1 MSVSSFLSDHWFAV
15 VLLITYSA
23 ILLWHAR
30 LGYKRSGTIGGYLV
44 GGRHMGGVII
54 GVSFFATFASTN
66 SYLGLAGKGYSY
78 GAPWLIFP
86 LMIVVATY
94 LSWRLVAP
102 ELRRFTAMTDTVTVP
117 EFLAV
122 RFSSETVRVMTGLI
136 IALASLL
143 YLIAIFK
150 GAGNLFQVFLGIPY
164 EAAVGLM
171 FLVVLVY
178 TSVGGFVSV
187 VRTDVIQGVLMLV
200 GSMVLFGFITT
211 HIGGPGRMFDL
222 MTLPEKEYLF
232 TWNAGAPVLVVLGIA
247 LAGSMKLLI
256 DPRQISRFYGL
267 RDAASISRGIGFAI
281 GGLLIIQ
288 FCLFPLGIY
297 AHFLIDDIADT
308 DLIVPM
314 LIQDPEIFPLLI
326 ADFLVVAILAAAMS
340 SMDSVLLVAGSVTM
354 RDVIG
359 VVVPISEARQTFYT
373 RIGVIACAAFAA
385 LFALNP
391 FGDIV
396 EITILSGSLYA
407 VCFLPAVI
415 VGLHWARGNAA
426 AVISSYAC
434 GIATILLWR
443 NLGLSASLHEVL
455 PALAISMAVYLLV
468 AWTTPP
474 VSTIEVTEFF
484 LSNDKTPENDAAR
497 GSPQSVQESN

>member
-1 MSVSSFLSDHWFAV
+1 
-15 VLLITYSA
+15 
-23 ILLWHAR
+23 
-30 LGYKRSGTIGGYLV
+30 
-44 GGRHMGGVII
+44 MGGVII

-66 SYLGLAGKGYSY
+66 SYLGLAGKGYDL
-78 GAPWLIFP
+78 GAPWLLFP

-102 ELRRFTAMTDTVTVP
+102 ELRRFTSMTDTVTVP
-117 EFLAV
+117 EFLAA
-122 RFSSETVRVMTGLI
+122 RFSSQSVRVFTGLI
-136 IALASLL
+136 IALASIL

-171 FLVVLVY
+171 LLVVLVY

-187 VRTDVIQGVLMLV
+187 VRTDVIQGIFMLL
-200 GSMVLFGFITT
+200 GSMLLFGFVTN
-211 HIGGPGRMFDL
+211 HVGGPGRIFDL
-222 MTLPEKEYLF
+222 MDAPATEYLF
-232 TWNAGAPVLVVLGIA
+232 TWNAGAPILVVLGIA

-267 RDAASISRGIGFAI
+267 RDAASVSKGIGFAI

-288 FCLFPLGIY
+288 FCLFPIGIY

-314 LIQDPEIFPLLI
+314 LIQDPAIFPLLI
-326 ADFLVVAILAAAMS
+326 ADFLVVAIVAAAMS

-359 VVVPISEARQTFYT
+359 VVVPMSEERQTFYT

-407 VCFLPAVI
+407 VCFLPAVM
-415 VGLHWARGNAA
+415 VGLHWSRGNAS
-426 AVISSYAC
+426 AVIASYAS
-434 GIATILLWR
+434 GIATILVWR
-443 NLGLSASLHEVL
+443 NLGLSATLHEVL
-455 PALAISMAVYLLV
+455 PALVISMGVYVGV
-468 AWTTPP
+468 AWTTPRVNTAE
-474 VSTIEVTEFF
+474 VSEFF
-484 LSNDKTPENDAAR
+484 LTKHTSAER
-497 GSPQSVQESN
+497 EPQKEST

>member
-1 MSVSSFLSDHWFAV
+1 
-15 VLLITYSA
+15 
-23 ILLWHAR
+23 
-30 LGYKRSGTIGGYLV
+30 
-44 GGRHMGGVII
+44 MGGVII

-66 SYLGLAGKGYSY
+66 SYLGLAGKGYDL
-78 GAPWLIFP
+78 GAPWLLFP
-86 LMIVVATY
+86 LMIVAATY

-117 EFLAV
+117 EFLAA
-122 RFSSETVRVMTGLI
+122 RFSSQSVRVFTGLI
-136 IALASLL
+136 IALASIL

-171 FLVVLVY
+171 LLVVLVY

-187 VRTDVIQGVLMLV
+187 VRTDVIQGILMLV
-200 GSMVLFGFITT
+200 GSMVLFGFVTT
-211 HIGGPGRMFDL
+211 HIGGPGRIFDL
-222 MTLPEKEYLF
+222 MSEPTKEYLF
-232 TWNAGAPVLVVLGIA
+232 TWNAGAPFLVVLGIA

-267 RDAASISRGIGFAI
+267 RDAASVSQGIGFAI

-288 FCLFPLGIY
+288 FCLFPIGIY

-314 LIQDPEIFPLLI
+314 LIQDPAIFPMLI

-359 VVVPISEARQTFYT
+359 VVVPMSEERQTLYT

-407 VCFLPAVI
+407 VCFLPAVM
-415 VGLHWARGNAA
+415 VGLHWSRGNAA
-426 AVISSYAC
+426 AVIASYAS

-443 NLGLSASLHEVL
+443 NLGLSATLHEVL
-455 PALAISMAVYLLV
+455 PALVISMGVYVGV
-468 AWTTPP
+468 AWTTPRVDTAE
-474 VSTIEVTEFF
+474 VSEFF
-484 LSNDKTPENDAAR
+484 LTKQTSAER
-497 GSPQSVQESN
+497 ESQREST

>member
-1 MSVSSFLSDHWFAV
+1 
-15 VLLITYSA
+15 
-23 ILLWHAR
+23 
-30 LGYKRSGTIGGYLV
+30 
-44 GGRHMGGVII
+44 MGGVII

-66 SYLGLAGKGYSY
+66 SYLGLAGKGFSY
-78 GAPWLIFP
+78 GAPWLLFP

-117 EFLAV
+117 EFLAA
-122 RFSSETVRVMTGLI
+122 RFSSQTVRVMTGLI
-136 IALASLL
+136 IALASML

-187 VRTDVIQGVLMLV
+187 VRTDMIQGVLMLI
-200 GSMVLFGFITT
+200 GSMILFGFVTN
-211 HIGGPGRMFDL
+211 HVGGPGRIFDL
-222 MTLPEKEYLF
+222 MTLPDKEYLF
-232 TWNAGAPVLVVLGIA
+232 TWNAGAPILVVLGIA

-281 GGLLIIQ
+281 GGLLIVQ

-308 DLIVPM
+308 DLIIPM
-314 LIQDPEIFPLLI
+314 LIQDAEVFPLLI

-354 RDVIG
+354 RDVVG
-359 VVVPISEARQTFYT
+359 VVVPMSEERQTFYT

-385 LFALNP
+385 LFALKP

-407 VCFLPAVI
+407 VCFLPAI
-415 VGLHWARGNAA
+415 MVGLHWVRGNAIS
-426 AVISSYAC
+426 VIASYVC
-434 GIATILLWR
+434 GVATILLWR
-443 NLGLSASLHEVL
+443 NLGLSTSLHEVL

-468 AWTTPP
+468 ACTTPQ
-474 VSTIEVTEFF
+474 VSTSDVNEFF
-484 LSNDKTPENDAAR
+484 LSKKKM
-497 GSPQSVQESN
+497 S

>member
-1 MSVSSFLSDHWFAV
+1 
-15 VLLITYSA
+15 
-23 ILLWHAR
+23 
-30 LGYKRSGTIGGYLV
+30 
-44 GGRHMGGVII
+44 MGGVII
-54 GVSFFATFASTN
+54 GISFFATFASTN

-78 GAPWLIFP
+78 GAPWLLFP
-86 LMIVVATY
+86 LMIVLATY

-122 RFSSETVRVMTGLI
+122 RFASQTVRVMTGLI
-136 IALASLL
+136 IALASML

-187 VRTDVIQGVLMLV
+187 VRTDVIQGVLMLL
-200 GSMVLFGFITT
+200 GSMVLFGFVTT
-211 HIGGPGRMFDL
+211 HIGGPGRIFDL
-222 MTLPEKEYLF
+222 MELPDKEYLF
-232 TWNAGAPVLVVLGIA
+232 TWNAGAPILVVLGIA
-247 LAGSMKLLI
+247 IAGSMKLLI

-267 RDAASISRGIGFAI
+267 RDAVSVSRGIGYAI
-281 GGLLIIQ
+281 GGLMVIQ

-297 AHFLIDDIADT
+297 AHFLIDGIADT
-308 DLIVPM
+308 DLIVPL
-314 LIQDPEIFPLLI
+314 LIQDPEIFPSLI
-326 ADFLVVAILAAAMS
+326 SDFLVVAILAAAMS
-340 SMDSVLLVAGSVTM
+340 SMDSVLLVAGSVAM
-354 RDVIG
+354 RDVVG
-359 VVVPISEARQTFYT
+359 VFVPMSEARQTFYT
-373 RIGVIACAAFAA
+373 RIGVIACAAIAA
-385 LFALNP
+385 VFALKP

-407 VCFLPAVI
+407 VCFLPAVMI
-415 VGLHWARGNAA
+415 GLHWARGNAV
-426 AVISSYAC
+426 AVIASYVS

-455 PALAISMAVYLLV
+455 PALVVSLFAYLLV
-468 AWTTPP
+468 SWSTPR
-474 VSTIEVTEFF
+474 VSTTEITEFF
-484 LSNDKTPENDAAR
+484 LTKSKTSRFD
-497 GSPQSVQESN
+497 SQTESTERV

>member
-1 MSVSSFLSDHWFAV
+1 MQSFILEHWFAV
-15 VLLITYSA
+15 ALLVVYSA

-30 LGYKRSGTIGGYLV
+30 LGYRQSGNIGGFLV

-66 SYLGLAGKGYSY
+66 SYLGLAGKGYSF
-78 GAPWLIFP
+78 GAPWMLFP
-86 LMIVVATY
+86 LMMVVATY

-117 EFLAV
+117 EFLGA
-122 RFSSETVRVMTGLI
+122 RFASQSVRVITGLI
-136 IALASLL
+136 IAMASLL

-171 FLVVLVY
+171 LLVVLVY
-178 TSVGGFVSV
+178 TTVGGFVSV
-187 VRTDVIQGVLMLV
+187 VRTDVIQGVLMLI
-200 GSMVLFGFITT
+200 GSMVLFGFVTT

-222 MTLPEKEYLF
+222 MAMPAKEHLF
-232 TWNAGAPVLVVLGIA
+232 TWNAGAPLLVVMGIA

-267 RDAASISRGIGFAI
+267 RDAASVSRGIAFAI

-288 FCLFPLGIY
+288 FCLFPLGLY

-308 DLIVPM
+308 DLIVPT
-314 LIQDPEIFPLLI
+314 LIQDPSIFPLLV
-326 ADFLVVAILAAAMS
+326 ADFLVVAILSAAMS

-359 VVVPISEARQTFYT
+359 VVVPVREERQTIYT
-373 RIGVIACAAFAA
+373 RIGVISCAALAA

-396 EITILSGSLYA
+396 EITTFSGSLYA
-407 VCFLPAVI
+407 VCFVPAI
-415 VGLHWARGNAA
+415 MVGLHWRRGSAI
-426 AVISSYAC
+426 AVVASFGS
-434 GIATILLWR
+434 GILTVLLWR
-443 NLGLSASLHEVL
+443 GVGLSSTLHEVL
-455 PALAISMAVYLLV
+455 PALVISMGVYVVLARQTANVNTADVV
-468 AWTTPP
+468 A
-474 VSTIEVTEFF
+474 FF
-484 LSNDKTPENDAAR
+484 ATKGTK
-497 GSPQSVQESN
+497 QSVRAATETA

>member
-1 MSVSSFLSDHWFAV
+1 
-15 VLLITYSA
+15 
-23 ILLWHAR
+23 
-30 LGYKRSGTIGGYLV
+30 
-44 GGRHMGGVII
+44 MGGVII

-66 SYLGLAGKGYSY
+66 SYLGLAGKGYSF
-78 GAPWLIFP
+78 GAPWLLFP
-86 LMIVVATY
+86 LMMVAATY

-117 EFLAV
+117 EFLAA
-122 RFSSETVRVMTGLI
+122 RFASQSVRVLTGLI

-164 EAAVGLM
+164 EGAVGLM
-171 FLVVLVY
+171 FVVVLVY

-187 VRTDVIQGVLMLV
+187 VRTDVIQGVLMLL
-200 GSMVLFGFITT
+200 GSLVLFGFVTT
-211 HIGGPGRMFDL
+211 HIGGPGRMFEL
-222 MTLPEKEYLF
+222 MTMPEKEYLF
-232 TWNAGAPVLVVLGIA
+232 TWNAGAPILVVLGIA

-267 RDAASISRGIGFAI
+267 RDAASVSRGIGFAI

-288 FCLFPLGIY
+288 FCLFPLGLY

-308 DLIVPM
+308 DLIVPL
-314 LIQDPEIFPLLI
+314 LIQDPAIFPLLI

-340 SMDSVLLVAGSVTM
+340 SMDSVLLVAGSVTT
-354 RDVIG
+354 RDVVG
-359 VVVPISEARQTFYT
+359 VVVPMSEARQTFYT

-407 VCFLPAVI
+407 VCFLPAI
-415 VGLHWARGNAA
+415 MVGLHWARGNAI
-426 AVISSYAC
+426 AVIASYGG

-443 NLGLSASLHEVL
+443 NLGLSATLHEVL
-455 PALAISMAVYLLV
+455 PALAISMGVYLLV
-468 AWTTPP
+468 AWTTPR
-474 VSTIEVTEFF
+474 VSTTEVVEFF
-484 LSNDKTPENDAAR
+484 LTKNKTADDDGQRKSTQP
-497 GSPQSVQESN
+497 V

>member
-1 MSVSSFLSDHWFAV
+1 
-15 VLLITYSA
+15 
-23 ILLWHAR
+23 
-30 LGYKRSGTIGGYLV
+30 
-44 GGRHMGGVII
+44 MGGVII

-66 SYLGLAGKGYSY
+66 SYLGLAGKGYDL
-78 GAPWLIFP
+78 GAPWLLFP
-86 LMIVVATY
+86 LMIVAATY

-117 EFLAV
+117 EFLAT
-122 RFSSETVRVMTGLI
+122 RFSSQSVRVFTGLI
-136 IALASLL
+136 IALASIL

-171 FLVVLVY
+171 LLVVLVY

-187 VRTDVIQGVLMLV
+187 VRTDVIQGILMLV
-200 GSMVLFGFITT
+200 GSMVLFGFVTT
-211 HIGGPGRMFDL
+211 HIGGPGRIFDL
-222 MTLPEKEYLF
+222 MAEPTKEYLF
-232 TWNAGAPVLVVLGIA
+232 TWNAGAPFLVVLGIA

-267 RDAASISRGIGFAI
+267 RDAASVSQGIGFAI

-288 FCLFPLGIY
+288 FCLFPIGIY

-314 LIQDPEIFPLLI
+314 LIQDPAIFPMLI

-359 VVVPISEARQTFYT
+359 VVVPMSEERQTLYT

-407 VCFLPAVI
+407 VCFLPAVM
-415 VGLHWARGNAA
+415 VGLHWSRGNAA
-426 AVISSYAC
+426 AVIASYAS

-443 NLGLSASLHEVL
+443 NFGLSATLHEVL
-455 PALAISMAVYLLV
+455 PALVISMGVYVGV
-468 AWTTPP
+468 AWTTPRVDTAE
-474 VSTIEVTEFF
+474 VSEFF
-484 LSNDKTPENDAAR
+484 LTKQTSAER
-497 GSPQSVQESN
+497 ESQREST

>member
-1 MSVSSFLSDHWFAV
+1 
-15 VLLITYSA
+15 
-23 ILLWHAR
+23 
-30 LGYKRSGTIGGYLV
+30 
-44 GGRHMGGVII
+44 MGGVII
-54 GVSFFATFASTN
+54 GISFFATFASTN
-66 SYLGLAGKGYSY
+66 SYLGLAGKGFSY
-78 GAPWLIFP
+78 GAPWLLFP
-86 LMIVVATY
+86 LMMIAATY

-117 EFLAV
+117 EFLAA
-122 RFSSETVRVMTGLI
+122 RFASQSVRVFTGLI

-187 VRTDVIQGVLMLV
+187 VRTDVLQGIFMLL
-200 GSMVLFGFITT
+200 GSIVLFGFVTN
-211 HIGGPGRMFDL
+211 HIGGPARIFDL
-222 MTLPEKEYLF
+222 MTMPEKEYLF
-232 TWNAGAPVLVVLGIA
+232 TWDAGAPILVVLGIA

-267 RDAASISRGIGFAI
+267 RDAASVSRGIGFAI
-281 GGLLIIQ
+281 GGLLVIQ
-288 FCLFPLGIY
+288 FCLFPIGIY
-297 AHFLIDDIADT
+297 AHFLIGDIADT

-359 VVVPISEARQTFYT
+359 VVVPMSEARQTLYT

-407 VCFLPAVI
+407 VCFLPAVMI
-415 VGLHWARGNAA
+415 GLHWRKGNAVS
-426 AVISSYAC
+426 VIASYVG
-434 GIATILLWR
+434 GIATIVIWR
-443 NLGLSASLHEVL
+443 SLGLSASLHEVL
-455 PALAISMAVYLLV
+455 PALAISLSIYVFV
-468 AWTTPP
+468 SWTTQP
-474 VSTIEVTEFF
+474 VSTTDVQQFF
-484 LSNDKTPENDAAR
+484 VSKR
-497 GSPQSVQESN
+497 GT

>member
-1 MSVSSFLSDHWFAV
+1 
-15 VLLITYSA
+15 
-23 ILLWHAR
+23 
-30 LGYKRSGTIGGYLV
+30 
-44 GGRHMGGVII
+44 MGGVII

-66 SYLGLAGKGYSY
+66 SYLGLAGKGYDL
-78 GAPWLIFP
+78 GAPWLLFP

-102 ELRRFTAMTDTVTVP
+102 ELRRFTSMTDTVTVP
-117 EFLAV
+117 EFLAA
-122 RFSSETVRVMTGLI
+122 RFSSQSVRVFTGLI
-136 IALASLL
+136 IALASIL

-171 FLVVLVY
+171 LLVVLVY

-187 VRTDVIQGVLMLV
+187 VRTDVIQGIFMLL
-200 GSMVLFGFITT
+200 GSLLLFGFVTN
-211 HIGGPGRMFDL
+211 HVGGPGRMFDL
-222 MTLPEKEYLF
+222 MDAPDTEYLF
-232 TWNAGAPVLVVLGIA
+232 TWNAGAPILVVLGIA

-267 RDAASISRGIGFAI
+267 RDAASVSKGIGFAI

-288 FCLFPLGIY
+288 FCLFPIGIY
-297 AHFLIDDIADT
+297 AHFLIDDVADT

-314 LIQDPEIFPLLI
+314 LIQDPAIFPLLI

-354 RDVIG
+354 RDVVG
-359 VVVPISEARQTFYT
+359 VVVPMSEERQTFYT

-407 VCFLPAVI
+407 VCFLPAVM
-415 VGLHWARGNAA
+415 VGLHWSRGNAS
-426 AVISSYAC
+426 AVIASYAS
-434 GIATILLWR
+434 GIATILVWR
-443 NLGLSASLHEVL
+443 NLGLSATLHEVL
-455 PALAISMAVYLLV
+455 PALVISMGVYIGVSWL
-468 AWTTPP
+468 TPR
-474 VSTIEVTEFF
+474 VSTAEVSEFF
-484 LSNDKTPENDAAR
+484 LTKHTTAEHEPRREST
-497 GSPQSVQESN
+497 QSIQKSD

>member
-1 MSVSSFLSDHWFAV
+1 
-15 VLLITYSA
+15 
-23 ILLWHAR
+23 
-30 LGYKRSGTIGGYLV
+30 
-44 GGRHMGGVII
+44 MGGVII

-66 SYLGLAGKGYSY
+66 SYLGLAGKGYDL
-78 GAPWLIFP
+78 GAPWLLFP
-86 LMIVVATY
+86 LMIVAATY

-102 ELRRFTAMTDTVTVP
+102 ELRRFTAMTDAVTVP
-117 EFLAV
+117 EFLAA
-122 RFSSETVRVMTGLI
+122 RFSSQSVRVFTGLI
-136 IALASLL
+136 IALASIL

-171 FLVVLVY
+171 LLVVLVY

-187 VRTDVIQGVLMLV
+187 VRTDVIQGILMLV
-200 GSMVLFGFITT
+200 GSMVLFGFVTT
-211 HIGGPGRMFDL
+211 HIGGPGRIFDL
-222 MTLPEKEYLF
+222 MAEPTKEYLF
-232 TWNAGAPVLVVLGIA
+232 TWNAGAPFLVVLGIA

-267 RDAASISRGIGFAI
+267 RDAASVSQGIGFAI

-288 FCLFPLGIY
+288 FCLFPIGIY

-314 LIQDPEIFPLLI
+314 LIQDPAIFPMLI

-359 VVVPISEARQTFYT
+359 VVVPLSEERQTLYT

-407 VCFLPAVI
+407 VCFLPAVM
-415 VGLHWARGNAA
+415 VGLHWSRGNAA
-426 AVISSYAC
+426 AVIASYAS

-443 NLGLSASLHEVL
+443 NFGLSATLHEVL
-455 PALAISMAVYLLV
+455 PALVISMGAYVGV
-468 AWTTPP
+468 AWTTPRVDTVE
-474 VSTIEVTEFF
+474 VSEFF
-484 LSNDKTPENDAAR
+484 LTKQTSVER
-497 GSPQSVQESN
+497 EPQREST

>member
-1 MSVSSFLSDHWFAV
+1 MVLSTNSFLSDHWFAV
-15 VLLITYSA
+15 LLLIAYTA
-23 ILLWHAR
+23 VLLWHAR
-30 LGYKRSGTIGGYLV
+30 LGFKSSDSIGGYLV
-44 GGRHMGGVII
+44 GGRHMSGVII

-66 SYLGLAGKGYSY
+66 SYLGLAGKGYSF
-78 GAPWLIFP
+78 GAPWLLFP
-86 LMIVVATY
+86 LMMVAATY

-117 EFLAV
+117 EFLGA
-122 RFSSETVRVMTGLI
+122 RFSSQSVRVITGLI
-136 IALASLL
+136 IALASML

-171 FLVVLVY
+171 LVVVLVY
-178 TSVGGFVSV
+178 TSIGGFVSV
-187 VRTDVIQGVLMLV
+187 VRTDVIQGVFMLL
-200 GSMVLFGFITT
+200 GSMALFGFVTN

-222 MTLPEKEYLF
+222 MAIPAKEHLF
-232 TWNAGAPVLVVLGIA
+232 SWNAGAPILVVLGIA

-267 RDAASISRGIGFAI
+267 RDSASVSQGIGFAI

-288 FCLFPLGIY
+288 FCLFPIGLY

-314 LIQDPEIFPLLI
+314 LIQNPQIFPLLI
-326 ADFLVVAILAAAMS
+326 ADFLVVAILSAAMS

-359 VVVPISEARQTFYT
+359 VAVPMSEERQTLYT
-373 RIGVIACAAFAA
+373 RIGVIACAAIAA

-396 EITILSGSLYA
+396 EITTFSGSLYA
-407 VCFLPAVI
+407 VCFLPAI
-415 VGLHWARGNAA
+415 LVGLHWRRGNAK
-426 AVISSYAC
+426 AVIASFGS
-434 GIATILLWR
+434 GITTILLWR
-443 NLGLSASLHEVL
+443 NLGLSAVLHEVL
-455 PALAISMAVYLLV
+455 PALAISMVVYLF
-468 AWTTPP
+468 
-474 VSTIEVTEFF
+474 VSWKLPSANTAAIEEFF
-484 LSNDKTPENDAAR
+484 STKHQIAEIGAEKR
-497 GSPQSVQESN
+497 SV